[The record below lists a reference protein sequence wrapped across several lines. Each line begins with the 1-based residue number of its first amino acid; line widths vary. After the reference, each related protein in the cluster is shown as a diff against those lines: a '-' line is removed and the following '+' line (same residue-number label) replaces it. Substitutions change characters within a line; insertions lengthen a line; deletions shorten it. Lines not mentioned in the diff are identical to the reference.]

1 MVWNNIT
8 YGWNFK
14 KEGLFF
20 IVIFKNNLTAVVLYE
35 RQVLWGKKKQIT
47 QPHSPSI
54 FVVFFSLVL
63 KDVEF

>member
-35 RQVLWGKKKQIT
+35 RQVFEVKKKT
-47 QPHSPSI
+47 NNAAP
-54 FVVFFSLVL
+54 
-63 KDVEF
+63 